1 MRSIYLWFTMK
12 HQFKVKISDY
22 DDDDDDD
29 DDELL
34 SWFGWPAKW
43 VYALFSVETIVRD
56 PWISGME
63 DLNQRRNLGQASLN
77 EVEQ

>member
-1 MRSIYLWFTMK
+1 MK

-22 DDDDDDD
+22 DDDDDDDDD